1 MSDRAQA
8 ARSGR
13 KGFKAEL
20 EGLRERT
27 RILGHAQVIAR
38 LPVPGQSRAKSA
50 SDTVTA
56 AWGGIEIEWHY
67 QPPAGQSAGP
77 DRVAASLLAHL
88 AVLDGRNDRKDDP
101 T

>member
-38 LPVPGQSRAKSA
+38 LPVPGQSRADPA
-50 SDTVTA
+50 SV
-56 AWGGIEIEWHY
+56 
-67 QPPAGQSAGP
+67 AGSVVEAIT
-77 DRVAASLLAHL
+77 RATSLLYSAEAGRAAH
-88 AVLDGRNDRKDDP
+88 G
-101 T
+101 